1 LFPYAEKEEEE
12 GGGVLVLLPR
22 YLDGLEAYAIKY
34 SNLRLVVE
42 LIRLFNATISIRIAA
57 AKQR

>member
-1 LFPYAEKEEEE
+1 MLKKKKKKKEYI
-12 GGGVLVLLPR
+12 LVLLPR

-34 SNLRLVVE
+34 SNLRLVEE
-42 LIRLFNATISIRIAA
+42 LIRLFNATISRRIAE